1 MKSWLGLL
9 AGAALLAVLAWSF
22 GLDGVW
28 ATLRRAAPAQLAV
41 YALLSAAVVSALALR
56 WQRVARAVGN
66 ARPLGRFAAARLAGD
81 AVASLLPFTRLG
93 GDPLRAVLAAGP
105 ATPLA
110 TASAGV
116 AADRLLEILGNL
128 LAVIAYVTVFALSR
142 RATATPAPLAL
153 GAMMVAPLVLLVA
166 TLVAL
171 GRGRRPFAWLYSA
184 RMRRHV
190 PRFGRLRDGLAR
202 VESHLVEFFGTR
214 RRTAIAGL
222 TLAVGTELLIIL
234 QYHALLAAFGVAL
247 ELPALLL
254 VLLGGGLARAV
265 PTPGAL
271 GALEGAQVLAVG
283 AATGRADLGF
293 VVGVLVRLHETVL
306 LAAGLGALALLG
318 GARVRAPL
326 AAWRGVA
333 S

>member
-9 AGAALLAVLAWSF
+9 AGAGLLAWLAWSF
-22 GLDGVW
+22 GLDGVV
-28 ATLRRAAPAQLAV
+28 ATLRRAQPGGLAV
-41 YALLSAAVVSALALR
+41 YALVSASVVALLAWR

-66 ARPLGRFAAARLAGD
+66 ERGLGRFAAARLAGD
-81 AVASLLPFTRLG
+81 AVGSLLPFTRLG

-116 AADRLLEILGNL
+116 AADRLLEILGNV
-128 LAVIAYVTVFALSR
+128 LAVIAYVSVFALSR
-142 RATATPAPLAL
+142 RDTASSTPLAL
-153 GAMMVAPLVLLVA
+153 GATMLAVFVLLVVQ
-166 TLVAL
+166 LVAL
-171 GRGRRPFAWLYSA
+171 GRGHRPFGWLYGA
-184 RMRRHV
+184 RMRRLL
-190 PRFGRLRDGLAR
+190 PRMGRLLDGLAR
-202 VESHLVEFFGTR
+202 VETHLIEFFGTR
-214 RRTAIAGL
+214 RRTAVAGL
-222 TLAVGTELLIIL
+222 ALAIVTELLIIV

-293 VVGVLVRLHETVL
+293 IVGVLVRLHETVL
-306 LAAGLGALALLG
+306 LAAGAAALALLG
-318 GARVRAPL
+318 GARLRAPL
-326 AAWRGVA
+326 AAARGIA